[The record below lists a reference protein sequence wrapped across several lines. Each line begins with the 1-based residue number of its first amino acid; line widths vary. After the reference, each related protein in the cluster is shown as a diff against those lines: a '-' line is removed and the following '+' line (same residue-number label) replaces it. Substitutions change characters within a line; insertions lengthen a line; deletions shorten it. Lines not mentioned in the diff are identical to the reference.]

1 VSPMSPSDAVDL
13 TKVYIPTWRSN
24 RERIDWVDRWYRG
37 RLDEADKPNMPK
49 RSTAEYKELRDRS
62 VTPWLRFVVRSLS
75 QGLYVEGY
83 RRSDDPRNADGW
95 HTWQRNGLDARQ
107 TAVYRGAMAHSL
119 AYVTIM
125 PGDPVP
131 VIRGVSARK
140 MIAMYQDVAEDDWP
154 MHALRGE
161 EINGSDGKKHWRWK
175 LYDAEAIYTID
186 SRLDDDSTLTFVTHE
201 THDAGECPVV
211 RFSNDLDLDGRSDG
225 EVEPFIDLAARIDQ
239 DTFDRLVVQRFG
251 AWLVRYIAGMSE
263 PDTDAEARATK
274 IRLSIEDILVAADP
288 DTKFGTL
295 PATPLD
301 GFIKAHDS
309 DIRDLAVV
317 TQTPPQELL
326 GEMINMSA
334 EALAAAEAGRSRKL
348 DERKKGF
355 GESWEQTF
363 RMEAHLRGDD
373 AGASDFGAQTRWRDM
388 ESRSL
393 AQTADAFGKLATMLG
408 FPQELLWEKIPGLS
422 MQDVEAAKA
431 IVEKRGGMDKL
442 LEHLNNATASAAS
455 VAAPPAA

>member
-13 TKVYIPTWRSN
+13 TQVYIPTWRSN

-186 SRLDDDSTLTFVTHE
+186 SPSTTT
-201 THDAGECPVV
+201 
-211 RFSNDLDLDGRSDG
+211 
-225 EVEPFIDLAARIDQ
+225 AR
-239 DTFDRLVVQRFG
+239 
-251 AWLVRYIAGMSE
+251 
-263 PDTDAEARATK
+263 
-274 IRLSIEDILVAADP
+274 
-288 DTKFGTL
+288 
-295 PATPLD
+295 
-301 GFIKAHDS
+301 
-309 DIRDLAVV
+309 
-317 TQTPPQELL
+317 
-326 GEMINMSA
+326 
-334 EALAAAEAGRSRKL
+334 
-348 DERKKGF
+348 
-355 GESWEQTF
+355 
-363 RMEAHLRGDD
+363 
-373 AGASDFGAQTRWRDM
+373 
-388 ESRSL
+388 
-393 AQTADAFGKLATMLG
+393 
-408 FPQELLWEKIPGLS
+408 
-422 MQDVEAAKA
+422 
-431 IVEKRGGMDKL
+431 
-442 LEHLNNATASAAS
+442 
-455 VAAPPAA
+455 